1 MVVLMVSVMEHVTVN
16 LSVETLGCRS
26 ASVTVS
32 KLVADLESNSDVE
45 LVSLKAWTLEQW
57 MAGKLAFYLELL
69 LGWTAASLTVLLT
82 GDEKVVVMGEQ
93 WGSTVVVSLVS
104 LLVELWG
111 YK

>member
-1 MVVLMVSVMEHVTVN
+1 MRVYKMFYKFTV
-16 LSVETLGCRS
+16 
-26 ASVTVS
+26 
-32 KLVADLESNSDVE
+32 
-45 LVSLKAWTLEQW
+45 
-57 MAGKLAFYLELL
+57 
-69 LGWTAASLTVLLT
+69 ASLTVLLT